1 MITNQPKS
9 SQIGKRTQDKAKVS
23 LLHSHYIFFA
33 FKINQFF
40 QYFLFSIQIL
50 TKSRE
55 FEFPGL
61 ACQWS
66 PYSSYSFTRSL
77 QRWIKVRFFVIPVYV
92 NLLHSGAFVAYSG
105 VVLVSFLF
113 VAVSFQLVAVYS
125 GTILVHSG
133 SFRNHSGSFPYIPVP
148 FLSIPFH
155 SAIIPVP
162 FLSIPFHSAVFRYI
176 PFRFIPFLCLVT
188 PVYIMFYNLW
198 QPCSNNNYYHSMDF
212 SPIFIGLA

>member
-23 LLHSHYIFFA
+23 LLHLHYIFFA

-66 PYSSYSFTRSL
+66 PYSSYSFTRNL

-92 NLLHSGAFVAYSG
+92 NLLHSG
-105 VVLVSFLF
+105 VVLVSFLL
-113 VAVSFQLVAVYS
+113 VAVSFPLVP
-125 GTILVHSG
+125 VHSAIIPAR
-133 SFRNHSGSFPYIPVP
+133 SAIIPVP

-162 FLSIPFHSAVFRYI
+162 FLSIPPCSGIFHSCV
-176 PFRFIPFLCLVT
+176 
-188 PVYIMFYNLW
+188 
-198 QPCSNNNYYHSMDF
+198 
-212 SPIFIGLA
+212 